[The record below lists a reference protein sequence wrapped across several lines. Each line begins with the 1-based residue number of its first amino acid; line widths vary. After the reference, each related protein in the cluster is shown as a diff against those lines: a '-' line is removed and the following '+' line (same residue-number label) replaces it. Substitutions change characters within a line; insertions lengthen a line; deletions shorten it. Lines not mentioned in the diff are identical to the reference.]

1 MGHVPGWATYKDV
14 VVRIVIE
21 GHDLPGRGFNSAGL
35 LMENVHVGVQLGK
48 EPAGLVRGDMASARW
63 EVDVV
68 PVVDDDGGIDLRG
81 PAVQGKRG
89 ARFLYLTWGNV
100 RSDGSFARFRRAKL
114 MVSDIDRKLL
124 EAAVEAD
131 GQLVAVIALTDD
143 RGGPVCARVR
153 PPAIRWRA
161 A

>member
-1 MGHVPGWATYKDV
+1 
-14 VVRIVIE
+14 
-21 GHDLPGRGFNSAGL
+21 
-35 LMENVHVGVQLGK
+35 
-48 EPAGLVRGDMASARW
+48 
-63 EVDVV
+63 
-68 PVVDDDGGIDLRG
+68 
-81 PAVQGKRG
+81 VQGKRG